1 MADVGAALDLLRDLN
16 MESYP
21 LSWDL
26 LRKANAIARAYQ
38 IAAYDAVYVALA
50 EAVGFP
56 LLTADDALLKKMKGH
71 SMVFCDCGIWR

>member
-1 MADVGAALDLLRDLN
+1 MA
-16 MESYP
+16 P

-26 LRKANAIARAYQ
+26 LRKANAIACAYK
-38 IAAYDAVYVALA
+38 IAVYDAVYVALA

-71 SMVFCDCGIWR
+71 GIVLRLRDLAVVEWR